1 MMEEE
6 LERLLKEH
14 GIRWQRN
21 GKWFQPTTTD
31 IRAVL
36 DDARKI
42 LTNAPDNTEFDQAS
56 ILVRK
61 EDGDMNV
68 YLHIGEL

>member
-1 MMEEE
+1 MMEQEIA
-6 LERLLKEH
+6 RLLEEH

-21 GKWFQPTTTD
+21 GEWFHPTADD

-36 DDARKI
+36 TDAKAA

-56 ILVRK
+56 LLVRK
-61 EDGDMNV
+61 EDDDLNV
-68 YLHIGEL
+68 YLHIGKL

>member
-1 MMEEE
+1 MMEQEIA
-6 LERLLKEH
+6 RLLYEH

-21 GKWFQPTTTD
+21 GKWFNPTAQD
-31 IRAVL
+31 VSAVL
-36 DDARKI
+36 AGARKV

-61 EDGDMNV
+61 EDGSMNV